1 MRGNNRKAEII
12 YGKGSVFS
20 ASRYYFRPFIS
31 IPMSTTAL
39 LLLTAGSIGVLLL
52 LVITLRMQAFI
63 ALLVVSFVAA
73 IVGGV
78 PPSAVAD
85 AITEGMGKT
94 LGYIAVVIGVGTM
107 LGEMIQASGGAGKI
121 ASTLIRV
128 FGERKAQ
135 WALALIGIIVATPV
149 FFEVGL
155 IIFIPLVYNL
165 ARRTGK
171 SLLYYGIPLVA
182 GMAVAH
188 ACIPPTPGPVAV
200 SSIIGAD
207 LGWVIFFGIIAG
219 VPAAAI
225 GGVFFGNHIAGRI
238 HVAVP
243 ETLQHNTDDTEGRK
257 APSFAMVVSLI
268 ALPLALILANT
279 AGQILLKEGGIL
291 QEWISS
297 FGGAFI
303 TLPAKLMDWISFIG
317 HPFAALTA
325 ALLLAFYFLGIR
337 LGFSADE
344 VQRIATRSMEPV
356 GMIILLTGAGGV
368 FGHILVE
375 TGVGEAL
382 TEMMAATQLPILLFG
397 FLIAVVIRV
406 SQGSATVAMVTSAG
420 LLAPIIQ
427 NGSFSEPMLGAI
439 TIAVAC
445 GATVLSHVNDSGFWL
460 VNQLMG
466 MTEAQTL
473 RSWTVM
479 ETIIGVVGLAVV
491 LLVAGVWL

>member
-1 MRGNNRKAEII
+1 MPAD
-12 YGKGSVFS
+12 
-20 ASRYYFRPFIS
+20 PL
-31 IPMSTTAL
+31 STEAL
-39 LLLTAGSIGVLLL
+39 LLLTAGSIGALLF
-52 LVITLRMQAFI
+52 LVIVLRMQAFV

-73 IVGGV
+73 ILGKV

-85 AITEGMGKT
+85 AITEGMGNT

-107 LGEMIQASGGAGKI
+107 LGEMIQASGGASKI
-121 ASTLIRV
+121 ASTIIRV
-128 FGERKAQ
+128 FGERKSQ

-207 LGWVIFFGIIAG
+207 LGWVIFFGVLAG
-219 VPAAAI
+219 APAAAI

-238 HVAVP
+238 HVPVP
-243 ETLQHNTDDTEGRK
+243 EALERSEDDTEGRK
-257 APSFAMVVSLI
+257 TPSFLMVVSLI
-268 ALPLALILANT
+268 ALPLALILMNT
-279 AGQILLKEGGIL
+279 AGKIILEEGSML
-291 QEWISS
+291 LEWVS
-297 FGGAFI
+297 FV
-303 TLPAKLMDWISFIG
+303 G
-317 HPFAALTA
+317 HPFTALTA
-325 ALLLAFYFLGIR
+325 ALLLAFYFLGVQ

-368 FGHILVE
+368 FAHILVE
-375 TGVGEAL
+375 TGIGAAL
-382 TEMMAATQLPILLFG
+382 TEMMAATQLPLLLFG
-397 FLIAVVIRV
+397 FLIAAVIRV
-406 SQGSATVAMVTSAG
+406 AQGSATMAMVASAG
-420 LLAPIIQ
+420 LLAPIVQ
-427 NGSFSEPMLGAI
+427 SGDYSEPMLGALV
-439 TIAVAC
+439 IAVAC

-479 ETIIGVVGLAVV
+479 ATIVGVVGLAVV
-491 LLVAGVWL
+491 LLAAGVWL

>member
-1 MRGNNRKAEII
+1 MPAD
-12 YGKGSVFS
+12 
-20 ASRYYFRPFIS
+20 PL
-31 IPMSTTAL
+31 STEAL
-39 LLLTAGSIGVLLL
+39 LLLTVGSIGALLF
-52 LVITLRMQAFI
+52 LVIVLRMQAFV

-73 IVGGV
+73 ILGRV

-85 AITEGMGKT
+85 AITEGMGST

-107 LGEMIQASGGAGKI
+107 LGAMIQESGGAGKI
-121 ASTLIRV
+121 ASTIIRI

-135 WALALIGIIVATPV
+135 WALALIGVIVATPV

-155 IIFIPLVYNL
+155 IIFIPLIYDL

-171 SLLYYGIPLVA
+171 SLLYYGIPLLA

-207 LGWVIFFGIIAG
+207 LGWVIFFGVLAG
-219 VPAAAI
+219 IPAAAI
-225 GGVFFGNHIAGRI
+225 GGVVFGGYVGNRI
-238 HVAVP
+238 HVPIP
-243 ETLQHNTDDTEGRK
+243 ETAERTEEDVEGRK
-257 APSFAMVVSLI
+257 TPGFGMVVSLI
-268 ALPLALILANT
+268 VLPLVLILANT
-279 AGQILLKEGGIL
+279 AGKILLEEGSALLG
-291 QEWISS
+291 
-297 FGGAFI
+297 
-303 TLPAKLMDWISFIG
+303 WISFIG
-317 HPFAALTA
+317 HPFTALTA
-325 ALLLAFYFLGIR
+325 ALLLAFYFLGVR

-368 FGHILVE
+368 FAHILVE
-375 TGVGEAL
+375 TGIGVAL
-382 TEMMAATQLPILLFG
+382 TDMMTATQLPILLFG

-406 SQGSATVAMVTSAG
+406 AQGSATMAMVASAG
-420 LLAPIIQ
+420 LLAPIVES
-427 NGSFSEPMLGAI
+427 GSYSEPMLGAL

-460 VNQLMG
+460 VNQLLG

-479 ETIIGVVGLAVV
+479 ATIVGVVGLTVV
-491 LLVAGVWL
+491 LIAAGVWL

>member
-1 MRGNNRKAEII
+1 
-12 YGKGSVFS
+12 
-20 ASRYYFRPFIS
+20 
-31 IPMSTTAL
+31 MSTTAL

-52 LVITLRMQAFI
+52 LVIALRMQAFI
-63 ALLVVSFVAA
+63 ALLVVSFIAA
-73 IVGGV
+73 ILGGV

-85 AITEGMGKT
+85 AVTEGMGNT

-107 LGEMIQASGGAGKI
+107 LGEMIQASGGASKI
-121 ASTLIRV
+121 ASTIIRV

-171 SLLYYGIPLVA
+171 SLLYYGIPLVG

-207 LGWVIFFGIIAG
+207 LGWVIFFGVLAG
-219 VPAAAI
+219 APAAAI
-225 GGVFFGNHIAGRI
+225 GGVFFGNRIARRI

-243 ETLQHNTDDTEGRK
+243 ETAEHSEDDAEGRK
-257 APSFAMVVSLI
+257 TPSFLMVVALI
-268 ALPLALILANT
+268 ALPLVLILANT
-279 AGQILLKEGGIL
+279 AGKIVLPEGSDLRG
-291 QEWISS
+291 
-297 FGGAFI
+297 
-303 TLPAKLMDWISFIG
+303 WISFIG
-317 HPFAALTA
+317 HPFTALTA

-368 FGHILVE
+368 FAHILVQ
-375 TGVGEAL
+375 TGVGDAL

-406 SQGSATVAMVTSAG
+406 AQGSATMAMVASAG

-479 ETIIGVVGLAVV
+479 ATIVGVVGLAVV

>member
-1 MRGNNRKAEII
+1 M
-12 YGKGSVFS
+12 S
-20 ASRYYFRPFIS
+20 ADPL
-31 IPMSTTAL
+31 STEAL
-39 LLLTAGSIGVLLL
+39 LLLTAGSIGALLF
-52 LVITLRMQAFI
+52 LVIVLRMQAFV

-73 IVGGV
+73 ILGKV

-85 AITEGMGKT
+85 AITEGMGNT

-107 LGEMIQASGGAGKI
+107 LGEMIQASGGASKI
-121 ASTLIRV
+121 ASTIIRV
-128 FGERKAQ
+128 FGERKSQ

-207 LGWVIFFGIIAG
+207 LGWVIFFGVLAG
-219 VPAAAI
+219 APAAAI

-238 HVAVP
+238 HVPVP
-243 ETLQHNTDDTEGRK
+243 EALERSEDDAEGRK
-257 APSFAMVVSLI
+257 TPGFLMVVSLI
-268 ALPLALILANT
+268 ALPLALILMNT
-279 AGQILLKEGGIL
+279 AGKIILEEGSAL
-291 QEWISS
+291 LEWVS
-297 FGGAFI
+297 FV
-303 TLPAKLMDWISFIG
+303 G
-317 HPFAALTA
+317 HPFTALTA
-325 ALLLAFYFLGIR
+325 ALLLAFYFLGVR

-368 FGHILVE
+368 FAHILVE
-375 TGVGEAL
+375 TGIGAAL
-382 TEMMAATQLPILLFG
+382 TEMMAATQLPVLLFG
-397 FLIAVVIRV
+397 FLIAAVIRV
-406 SQGSATVAMVTSAG
+406 AQGSATMAMVASAG
-420 LLAPIIQ
+420 LLAPIVQ
-427 NGSFSEPMLGAI
+427 SGDYSEPMLGALV
-439 TIAVAC
+439 IAVAC

-479 ETIIGVVGLAVV
+479 ATIVGVVGLAVV
-491 LLVAGVWL
+491 LLAAGVWL

>member
-1 MRGNNRKAEII
+1 MPAD
-12 YGKGSVFS
+12 
-20 ASRYYFRPFIS
+20 PL
-31 IPMSTTAL
+31 STEAL
-39 LLLTAGSIGVLLL
+39 LLLTAGSIGALLF
-52 LVITLRMQAFI
+52 LVIVLRMQAFV

-73 IVGGV
+73 ILGKV

-85 AITEGMGKT
+85 AITEGMGNT

-107 LGEMIQASGGAGKI
+107 LGEMIQASGGASKI
-121 ASTLIRV
+121 ASTIIRV
-128 FGERKAQ
+128 FGERKSQ

-207 LGWVIFFGIIAG
+207 LGWVIFFGVLAG
-219 VPAAAI
+219 APAAAI
-225 GGVFFGNHIAGRI
+225 GGVFFGNHIAGRV
-238 HVAVP
+238 HVPVP
-243 ETLQHNTDDTEGRK
+243 EALERSEDDTEGRK
-257 APSFAMVVSLI
+257 TPSFLMVVSLI
-268 ALPLALILANT
+268 ALPLALILMNT
-279 AGQILLKEGGIL
+279 AGKIILEEGSML
-291 QEWISS
+291 LEWVS
-297 FGGAFI
+297 FV
-303 TLPAKLMDWISFIG
+303 G
-317 HPFAALTA
+317 HPFTALTA
-325 ALLLAFYFLGIR
+325 ALLLAFYFLGVR

-368 FGHILVE
+368 FAHILVE
-375 TGVGEAL
+375 TGIGAAL
-382 TEMMAATQLPILLFG
+382 TEMMAATQLPVLLFG
-397 FLIAVVIRV
+397 FLIAAVIRV
-406 SQGSATVAMVTSAG
+406 AQGSATMAMVASAG
-420 LLAPIIQ
+420 LLAPIVQ
-427 NGSFSEPMLGAI
+427 SGDYSEPMLGALV
-439 TIAVAC
+439 IAVAC

-479 ETIIGVVGLAVV
+479 ATIVGVVGLAVV
-491 LLVAGVWL
+491 LLAAGVWL

>member
-1 MRGNNRKAEII
+1 
-12 YGKGSVFS
+12 
-20 ASRYYFRPFIS
+20 
-31 IPMSTTAL
+31 MSTTAL

-52 LVITLRMQAFI
+52 LVIALRMQAFI
-63 ALLVVSFVAA
+63 ALLVVSFIAA
-73 IVGGV
+73 ILGGV

-85 AITEGMGKT
+85 AVTEGMGNT

-107 LGEMIQASGGAGKI
+107 LGEMIQASGGASKI
-121 ASTLIRV
+121 ASTIIRV

-171 SLLYYGIPLVA
+171 SLLYYGIPLVG

-207 LGWVIFFGIIAG
+207 LGWVIFFGVLAG
-219 VPAAAI
+219 APAAAI
-225 GGVFFGNHIAGRI
+225 GGVFFGNRIARRI

-243 ETLQHNTDDTEGRK
+243 ETAEHNEDDTEGRK
-257 APSFAMVVSLI
+257 TPSFAMVVALI
-268 ALPLALILANT
+268 ALPLVLILANT
-279 AGQILLKEGGIL
+279 AGKIVLPEGSDLRG
-291 QEWISS
+291 
-297 FGGAFI
+297 
-303 TLPAKLMDWISFIG
+303 WISFIG
-317 HPFAALTA
+317 HPFTALTA

-368 FGHILVE
+368 FAHILVQ
-375 TGVGEAL
+375 TGVGDAL

-406 SQGSATVAMVTSAG
+406 AQGSATMAMVASAG

-479 ETIIGVVGLAVV
+479 ATIVGVVGLAVV

>member
-1 MRGNNRKAEII
+1 
-12 YGKGSVFS
+12 
-20 ASRYYFRPFIS
+20 
-31 IPMSTTAL
+31 MSTTAL

-52 LVITLRMQAFI
+52 LVIALRMQAFI
-63 ALLVVSFVAA
+63 ALLVVSFIAA
-73 IVGGV
+73 ILGGV

-85 AITEGMGKT
+85 AVTEGMGNT

-107 LGEMIQASGGAGKI
+107 LGEMIQASGGASKI
-121 ASTLIRV
+121 ASTIIRV

-171 SLLYYGIPLVA
+171 SLLYYGIPLVG

-207 LGWVIFFGIIAG
+207 LGWVIFFGVLAG
-219 VPAAAI
+219 APAAAI
-225 GGVFFGNHIAGRI
+225 GGVFFGNRIARRI

-243 ETLQHNTDDTEGRK
+243 ETAEHKEDDTEGRK
-257 APSFAMVVSLI
+257 TPSFAMVVALI
-268 ALPLALILANT
+268 ALPLVLILANT
-279 AGQILLKEGGIL
+279 AGKIVLPEGSDLRG
-291 QEWISS
+291 
-297 FGGAFI
+297 
-303 TLPAKLMDWISFIG
+303 WISFIG
-317 HPFAALTA
+317 HPFTALTA

-368 FGHILVE
+368 FAHILVQ
-375 TGVGEAL
+375 TGVGDAL

-406 SQGSATVAMVTSAG
+406 AQGSATMAMVASAG

-479 ETIIGVVGLAVV
+479 ATIVGVVGLAVV

>member
-1 MRGNNRKAEII
+1 M
-12 YGKGSVFS
+12 S
-20 ASRYYFRPFIS
+20 ADPL
-31 IPMSTTAL
+31 STEAL
-39 LLLTAGSIGVLLL
+39 LLLTAGSVGALLF
-52 LVITLRMQAFI
+52 LVIVLRMQAFV

-73 IVGGV
+73 ILGKV
-78 PPSAVAD
+78 PPSAVAG
-85 AITEGMGKT
+85 AITEGMGNT

-107 LGEMIQASGGAGKI
+107 LGEMIQASGGASKI
-121 ASTLIRV
+121 ASTIIRV
-128 FGERKAQ
+128 FGERKSQ

-207 LGWVIFFGIIAG
+207 LGWVIFFGVLAG
-219 VPAAAI
+219 APAAAI

-238 HVAVP
+238 HVPVP
-243 ETLQHNTDDTEGRK
+243 EALERNEDDTEGRK
-257 APSFAMVVSLI
+257 TPGFLMVVSLI
-268 ALPLALILANT
+268 ALPLALILMNT
-279 AGQILLKEGGIL
+279 AGKIILEEGSAL
-291 QEWISS
+291 LEWVS
-297 FGGAFI
+297 FV
-303 TLPAKLMDWISFIG
+303 G
-317 HPFAALTA
+317 HPFTALTA
-325 ALLLAFYFLGIR
+325 ALLLAFYFLGVR

-368 FGHILVE
+368 FAHILVE
-375 TGVGEAL
+375 TGIGAAL
-382 TEMMAATQLPILLFG
+382 TEMMAATQLPVLLFG
-397 FLIAVVIRV
+397 FLIAAVIRV
-406 SQGSATVAMVTSAG
+406 AQGSATMAMVASAG
-420 LLAPIIQ
+420 LLAPIVQ
-427 NGSFSEPMLGAI
+427 SGDYSEPMLGALV
-439 TIAVAC
+439 IAVAC

-479 ETIIGVVGLAVV
+479 ATIVGVVGLAVV
-491 LLVAGVWL
+491 LLAAGVWL

>member
-1 MRGNNRKAEII
+1 MPAD
-12 YGKGSVFS
+12 
-20 ASRYYFRPFIS
+20 PL
-31 IPMSTTAL
+31 STEVL
-39 LLLTAGSIGVLLL
+39 LLLTAGSIGALLF
-52 LVITLRMQAFI
+52 LVIVLRMQAFV

-73 IVGGV
+73 ILGKV
-78 PPSAVAD
+78 PPSAIAD
-85 AITEGMGKT
+85 AITEGMGNT

-107 LGEMIQASGGAGKI
+107 LGEMIQASGGASKI
-121 ASTLIRV
+121 ASTIIRA
-128 FGERKAQ
+128 FGERKAP

-171 SLLYYGIPLVA
+171 SLLYYGIPLVG

-200 SSIIGAD
+200 SSIIDAD
-207 LGWVIFFGIIAG
+207 LGWVIFFGVLAG
-219 VPAAAI
+219 APAAAI
-225 GGVFFGNHIAGRI
+225 GGVFFGKHIAGRI
-238 HVAVP
+238 HVPVP
-243 ETLQHNTDDTEGRK
+243 ESLERHEDDTEGRK
-257 APSFAMVVSLI
+257 TPSFAMVVSLI
-268 ALPLALILANT
+268 ALPLALILMNT
-279 AGQILLKEGGIL
+279 AGQILLKEGGVL
-291 QEWISS
+291 QQWISS
-297 FGGAFI
+297 FGGAFA
-303 TLPAKLMDWISFIG
+303 TLPANLLEWVSFIG
-317 HPFAALTA
+317 HPFTALTA
-325 ALLLAFYFLGIR
+325 ALLLAFYFLGVR

-344 VQRIATRSMEPV
+344 VQRIATRSMEPT

-368 FGHILVE
+368 FAHILVE
-375 TGVGEAL
+375 TGIGAAL
-382 TEMMAATQLPILLFG
+382 TEMMAATQLPVLLFG

-406 SQGSATVAMVTSAG
+406 AQGSATMAMVASAG
-420 LLAPIIQ
+420 LLAPIVQ
-427 NGSFSEPMLGAI
+427 NGSYSEPMLGAL

>member
-1 MRGNNRKAEII
+1 MPAD
-12 YGKGSVFS
+12 SL
-20 ASRYYFRPFIS
+20 
-31 IPMSTTAL
+31 STEAL
-39 LLLTAGSIGVLLL
+39 LLLTAGSIGALLF
-52 LVITLRMQAFI
+52 LVIVLRMQAFV

-73 IVGGV
+73 ILGRV

-85 AITEGMGKT
+85 AVTEGMGST

-107 LGEMIQASGGAGKI
+107 LGEMIQASGGASKI
-121 ASTLIRV
+121 ASTIIRV

-135 WALALIGIIVATPV
+135 WALALIGVIVATPV

-207 LGWVIFFGIIAG
+207 LGWVIFFGVLAG

-238 HVAVP
+238 HVAPP
-243 ETLQHNTDDTEGRK
+243 ETFERNEDDTEGRK
-257 APSFAMVVSLI
+257 TPSFLMVVGLI
-268 ALPLALILANT
+268 ALPLVLILANT
-279 AGQILLKEGGIL
+279 AGKIILDEGSAL
-291 QEWISS
+291 LEWIS
-297 FGGAFI
+297 FV
-303 TLPAKLMDWISFIG
+303 G
-317 HPFAALTA
+317 HPFTALTA
-325 ALLLAFYFLGIR
+325 ALLLAFYFLGVR

-368 FGHILVE
+368 FAHILVE
-375 TGVGEAL
+375 TGIGAAL
-382 TEMMAATQLPILLFG
+382 TEMMAATQLPVLVFG

-406 SQGSATVAMVTSAG
+406 AQGSATMAMVASAG
-420 LLAPIIQ
+420 LLAPIVQ
-427 NGSFSEPMLGAI
+427 SGSYSEPMLGAL

-479 ETIIGVVGLAVV
+479 ETIIGVVGLAII
-491 LLVAGVWL
+491 LLVAGIWL

>member
-1 MRGNNRKAEII
+1 
-12 YGKGSVFS
+12 
-20 ASRYYFRPFIS
+20 
-31 IPMSTTAL
+31 MSTTAL
-39 LLLTAGSIGVLLL
+39 LLLTAGSIGALLL
-52 LVITLRMQAFI
+52 LVIALRMQAFI

-73 IVGGV
+73 ILGGV
-78 PPSAVAD
+78 PPSAVAS
-85 AITEGMGKT
+85 AVTEGMGNT

-107 LGEMIQASGGAGKI
+107 LGEMIQASGGASKI
-121 ASTLIRV
+121 ASTIIRV

-207 LGWVIFFGIIAG
+207 LGWVIFFGVLAG
-219 VPAAAI
+219 APAAAI
-225 GGVFFGNHIAGRI
+225 GGVFFGNRIAKRI
-238 HVAVP
+238 HVAAP
-243 ETLQHNTDDTEGRK
+243 EAFEHNEDDTEGRK
-257 APSFAMVVSLI
+257 TPSFLMVVSLI

-279 AGQILLKEGGIL
+279 AGKIMLPEGSGLL
-291 QEWISS
+291 EWIS
-297 FGGAFI
+297 FV
-303 TLPAKLMDWISFIG
+303 G
-317 HPFAALTA
+317 HPFTALTA

-368 FGHILVE
+368 FAHILVE
-375 TGVGEAL
+375 TGVGVAL

-406 SQGSATVAMVTSAG
+406 AQGSATMAMVASAG

>member
-1 MRGNNRKAEII
+1 
-12 YGKGSVFS
+12 
-20 ASRYYFRPFIS
+20 
-31 IPMSTTAL
+31 MSTTAL
-39 LLLTAGSIGVLLL
+39 LLLTAGSIGLLLL
-52 LVITLRMQAFI
+52 LVIALRMQAFI
-63 ALLVVSFVAA
+63 ALLVVSFIAA
-73 IVGGV
+73 ILGGV
-78 PPSAVAD
+78 PPSAVAE
-85 AITEGMGKT
+85 AVTEGMGNT

-121 ASTLIRV
+121 ASTIVRV

-171 SLLYYGIPLVA
+171 SLLYYGIPLVG

-207 LGWVIFFGIIAG
+207 LGWVIFFGVLAG
-219 VPAAAI
+219 APAAAI
-225 GGVFFGNHIAGRI
+225 GGVFFGNRIARRI

-243 ETLQHNTDDTEGRK
+243 ETFERNEDGAEERK
-257 APSFAMVVSLI
+257 TPSFLMVVSLI
-268 ALPLALILANT
+268 ALPLVLILANT
-279 AGQILLKEGGIL
+279 AGKI
-291 QEWISS
+291 WIPEE
-297 FGGAFI
+297 
-303 TLPAKLMDWISFIG
+303 LHVLREWISFIG
-317 HPFAALTA
+317 HPFTALTA

-368 FGHILVE
+368 FAHILVQ
-375 TGVGEAL
+375 TGVGDAL

-406 SQGSATVAMVTSAG
+406 AQGSATMAMVASAG

-479 ETIIGVVGLAVV
+479 ATIVGVVGLAVV

>member
-1 MRGNNRKAEII
+1 MPAD
-12 YGKGSVFS
+12 
-20 ASRYYFRPFIS
+20 PL
-31 IPMSTTAL
+31 STEAL
-39 LLLTAGSIGVLLL
+39 LLLTAGSIGALLF
-52 LVITLRMQAFI
+52 LVIVLRMQAFV

-73 IVGGV
+73 ILGKV

-85 AITEGMGKT
+85 AITEGMGNT

-107 LGEMIQASGGAGKI
+107 LGEMIQASGGASKI
-121 ASTLIRV
+121 ASTIIRV
-128 FGERKAQ
+128 FGERKSQ

-207 LGWVIFFGIIAG
+207 LGWVIFFGVLAG
-219 VPAAAI
+219 APAAAI
-225 GGVFFGNHIAGRI
+225 GGVFFGNHIAGRV
-238 HVAVP
+238 HVPVP
-243 ETLQHNTDDTEGRK
+243 EALERSEDDTEGRK
-257 APSFAMVVSLI
+257 TPSFLMVVSLI
-268 ALPLALILANT
+268 ALPLALILMNT
-279 AGQILLKEGGIL
+279 AGKIILEEGSML
-291 QEWISS
+291 LEWVS
-297 FGGAFI
+297 FV
-303 TLPAKLMDWISFIG
+303 G
-317 HPFAALTA
+317 HPFTALTA
-325 ALLLAFYFLGIR
+325 ALLLAFYFLGVR

-368 FGHILVE
+368 FAHILVE
-375 TGVGEAL
+375 TGIGAAL
-382 TEMMAATQLPILLFG
+382 TEMMAATQLPLLLFG
-397 FLIAVVIRV
+397 FLIAAVIRV
-406 SQGSATVAMVTSAG
+406 AQGSATMAMVASAG
-420 LLAPIIQ
+420 LLAPIVQ
-427 NGSFSEPMLGAI
+427 SGDYSEPMLG
-439 TIAVAC
+439 TLVIAVAC

-479 ETIIGVVGLAVV
+479 ATIVGVVGLAVV
-491 LLVAGVWL
+491 LLAAGVWL

>member
-1 MRGNNRKAEII
+1 
-12 YGKGSVFS
+12 
-20 ASRYYFRPFIS
+20 
-31 IPMSTTAL
+31 MSTTEL

-63 ALLVVSFVAA
+63 ALLAVSFVAA
-73 IVGGV
+73 IIGGV

-85 AITEGMGKT
+85 AVTEGMGKT

-155 IIFIPLVYNL
+155 IIFIPLVYSL

-238 HVAVP
+238 HVPVP
-243 ETLQHNTDDTEGRK
+243 EIFERNEDNTEGRK

-268 ALPLALILANT
+268 ALPLVLILANT
-279 AGQILLKEGGIL
+279 AGKICTPGRNCTSSRNGYRSSGTRL
-291 QEWISS
+291 QHSPRRS
-297 FGGAFI
+297 C
-303 TLPAKLMDWISFIG
+303 LPS
-317 HPFAALTA
+317 T
-325 ALLLAFYFLGIR
+325 FLGIR

-406 SQGSATVAMVTSAG
+406 AQGSATVAMVTSAG

-479 ETIIGVVGLAVV
+479 ATIIGVVGLAVV

>member
-1 MRGNNRKAEII
+1 MPAD
-12 YGKGSVFS
+12 
-20 ASRYYFRPFIS
+20 PL
-31 IPMSTTAL
+31 STEAL
-39 LLLTAGSIGVLLL
+39 LLLTAGSIGALLF
-52 LVITLRMQAFI
+52 LVIVLRMQAFV

-73 IVGGV
+73 ILGKV

-85 AITEGMGKT
+85 AITEGMGNT

-107 LGEMIQASGGAGKI
+107 LGEMIQASGGASKI
-121 ASTLIRV
+121 ASTIIRV
-128 FGERKAQ
+128 FGERKSQ

-207 LGWVIFFGIIAG
+207 LGWVIFFGVLAG
-219 VPAAAI
+219 APAAAI
-225 GGVFFGNHIAGRI
+225 GGVFFGNHIAGRV
-238 HVAVP
+238 HVPVP
-243 ETLQHNTDDTEGRK
+243 EALERSEDDTEGRK
-257 APSFAMVVSLI
+257 TPSFLMVVSLI
-268 ALPLALILANT
+268 ALPLALILMNT
-279 AGQILLKEGGIL
+279 AGKIILEEGSML
-291 QEWISS
+291 LEWVS
-297 FGGAFI
+297 FV
-303 TLPAKLMDWISFIG
+303 G
-317 HPFAALTA
+317 HPFTALTA
-325 ALLLAFYFLGIR
+325 ALLLAFYFLGVR

-368 FGHILVE
+368 FAHILVE
-375 TGVGEAL
+375 TGIGAAL
-382 TEMMAATQLPILLFG
+382 TEMMAATQLPLLLFG
-397 FLIAVVIRV
+397 FLIAAVIRV
-406 SQGSATVAMVTSAG
+406 AQGSATMAMVASAG
-420 LLAPIIQ
+420 LLAPIVQ
-427 NGSFSEPMLGAI
+427 SGDYSEPMLGALV
-439 TIAVAC
+439 IAVAC

-479 ETIIGVVGLAVV
+479 ATIVGVVGLAVV
-491 LLVAGVWL
+491 LLAAGVWL

>member
-1 MRGNNRKAEII
+1 M
-12 YGKGSVFS
+12 S
-20 ASRYYFRPFIS
+20 ADPL
-31 IPMSTTAL
+31 STEAL
-39 LLLTAGSIGVLLL
+39 LLLTAGSIGALLF
-52 LVITLRMQAFI
+52 LVIVLRMQAFV

-73 IVGGV
+73 ILGNV

-85 AITEGMGKT
+85 AIREGMGNT

-107 LGEMIQASGGAGKI
+107 LGEMIQASGGASKI
-121 ASTLIRV
+121 ASTIIRV
-128 FGERKAQ
+128 FGERKSQ

-200 SSIIGAD
+200 ASLIDAD
-207 LGWVIFFGIIAG
+207 LGWVIFFGVLAG
-219 VPAAAI
+219 APAAAI

-238 HVAVP
+238 HVPVP
-243 ETLQHNTDDTEGRK
+243 EALERSEDDTEGRK
-257 APSFAMVVSLI
+257 TPGFLMVVSLI
-268 ALPLALILANT
+268 GLPLALILMNT
-279 AGQILLKEGGIL
+279 AGKIILEEGSML
-291 QEWISS
+291 LEWVS
-297 FGGAFI
+297 FV
-303 TLPAKLMDWISFIG
+303 G
-317 HPFAALTA
+317 HPFTALTA
-325 ALLLAFYFLGIR
+325 ALLLAFYFLGVR

-368 FGHILVE
+368 FAHILVE
-375 TGVGEAL
+375 TGIGAAL
-382 TEMMAATQLPILLFG
+382 TEMMAATQLPLLLFG
-397 FLIAVVIRV
+397 FLIAAVIRV
-406 SQGSATVAMVTSAG
+406 AQGSATMAMVASAG
-420 LLAPIIQ
+420 LLAPIVQ
-427 NGSFSEPMLGAI
+427 SGEYSEPMLGALV
-439 TIAVAC
+439 IAVAC

-479 ETIIGVVGLAVV
+479 ATIVGVVGLAVV
-491 LLVAGVWL
+491 LLAAGVWL

>member
-1 MRGNNRKAEII
+1 
-12 YGKGSVFS
+12 
-20 ASRYYFRPFIS
+20 
-31 IPMSTTAL
+31 MSTTAL
-39 LLLTAGSIGVLLL
+39 LLLTAGSIGALLL
-52 LVITLRMQAFI
+52 LVIALRMQAFI

-73 IVGGV
+73 ILGGV

-85 AITEGMGKT
+85 AVTEGMGNT

-107 LGEMIQASGGAGKI
+107 LGEMIQASGGASKI
-121 ASTLIRV
+121 ASTIIRV

-171 SLLYYGIPLVA
+171 SLLYYGIPLVG

-225 GGVFFGNHIAGRI
+225 GGVFFGNHIARRI

-243 ETLQHNTDDTEGRK
+243 ETAEHHEDDTEGRK
-257 APSFAMVVSLI
+257 TPSFAMVVSLI
-268 ALPLALILANT
+268 ALPLVLILMNT
-279 AGQILLKEGGIL
+279 AGKIMLPEGSDL
-291 QEWISS
+291 RE
-297 FGGAFI
+297 
-303 TLPAKLMDWISFIG
+303 WISFIG
-317 HPFAALTA
+317 HPFTALTA

-337 LGFSADE
+337 LGFSANE

-368 FGHILVE
+368 FAHILVE
-375 TGVGEAL
+375 TGVGVAL

-406 SQGSATVAMVTSAG
+406 AQGSATMAMVASAG
-420 LLAPIIQ
+420 LLVPIIQ

>member
-1 MRGNNRKAEII
+1 MPAD
-12 YGKGSVFS
+12 
-20 ASRYYFRPFIS
+20 PL
-31 IPMSTTAL
+31 STEAL
-39 LLLTAGSIGVLLL
+39 LLLTVGSIGALLF
-52 LVITLRMQAFI
+52 LVIVLRMQAFV

-73 IVGGV
+73 ILGRV

-85 AITEGMGKT
+85 AIREGMGST

-107 LGEMIQASGGAGKI
+107 LGAMIQESGGAGKI
-121 ASTLIRV
+121 ASTIIRV

-135 WALALIGIIVATPV
+135 WALALIGVIVATPV

-155 IIFIPLVYNL
+155 IIFIPLIYDL

-171 SLLYYGIPLVA
+171 SLLYYGIPLLA

-200 SSIIGAD
+200 SLLIGAD
-207 LGWVIFFGIIAG
+207 LGWVIFFGVLAG
-219 VPAAAI
+219 IPAAAI
-225 GGVFFGNHIAGRI
+225 GGVVFGGYVANRI
-238 HVAVP
+238 HVPIPAAAERTEEDV
-243 ETLQHNTDDTEGRK
+243 EGRK
-257 APSFAMVVSLI
+257 TPGFGMVVSLI
-268 ALPLALILANT
+268 VLPLVLILANT
-279 AGQILLKEGGIL
+279 AGEVLLEEGSALLG
-291 QEWISS
+291 
-297 FGGAFI
+297 
-303 TLPAKLMDWISFIG
+303 WISFIG
-317 HPFAALTA
+317 HPFTALTA
-325 ALLLAFYFLGIR
+325 ALLLAFYFLGVR

-368 FGHILVE
+368 FAHILVE
-375 TGVGEAL
+375 TGIGVAL
-382 TEMMAATQLPILLFG
+382 TDMMTATQLPILLFG

-406 SQGSATVAMVTSAG
+406 AQGSATMAMVASAG
-420 LLAPIIQ
+420 LLAPIVES
-427 NGSFSEPMLGAI
+427 GSYSEPMLGAL

-479 ETIIGVVGLAVV
+479 ATIVGVVGLTVV
-491 LLVAGVWL
+491 LIAAGVWL

>member
-1 MRGNNRKAEII
+1 MPAD
-12 YGKGSVFS
+12 
-20 ASRYYFRPFIS
+20 PL
-31 IPMSTTAL
+31 STEAL
-39 LLLTAGSIGVLLL
+39 LLLTVGSIGALLF
-52 LVITLRMQAFI
+52 LVIVLRMQAFV

-73 IVGGV
+73 ILGRV

-85 AITEGMGKT
+85 AITEGMGST

-107 LGEMIQASGGAGKI
+107 LGAMIQESGGAGKI
-121 ASTLIRV
+121 ASTIIRV

-135 WALALIGIIVATPV
+135 WALALIGVIVATPV

-155 IIFIPLVYNL
+155 IIFIPLIYHL

-171 SLLYYGIPLVA
+171 SLLYYGIPLLA

-207 LGWVIFFGIIAG
+207 LGWVIFFGVLAG
-219 VPAAAI
+219 IPAAAI
-225 GGVFFGNHIAGRI
+225 GGVVFGGYVGNRI
-238 HVAVP
+238 HVPIP
-243 ETLQHNTDDTEGRK
+243 ETAEHTEEDVEGRK
-257 APSFAMVVSLI
+257 TPGFGMVVSLI
-268 ALPLALILANT
+268 VLPLVLILANT
-279 AGQILLKEGGIL
+279 AGKILLEEGSALLG
-291 QEWISS
+291 
-297 FGGAFI
+297 
-303 TLPAKLMDWISFIG
+303 WISFIG
-317 HPFAALTA
+317 HPFTALTA
-325 ALLLAFYFLGIR
+325 ALLLAFYFLGVR

-368 FGHILVE
+368 FAHILVE
-375 TGVGEAL
+375 TGIGMAL
-382 TEMMAATQLPILLFG
+382 TDMMTATQLPILLFG
-397 FLIAVVIRV
+397 FLVAVVIRV
-406 SQGSATVAMVTSAG
+406 AQGSATMAMVASAG
-420 LLAPIIQ
+420 LLAPIVES
-427 NGSFSEPMLGAI
+427 GSYSEPMLGAL

-479 ETIIGVVGLAVV
+479 ATIVGVVGLTVV
-491 LLVAGVWL
+491 LIAAGVWL

>member
-1 MRGNNRKAEII
+1 MPAD
-12 YGKGSVFS
+12 
-20 ASRYYFRPFIS
+20 PL
-31 IPMSTTAL
+31 STEAL
-39 LLLTAGSIGVLLL
+39 LLLTVGSIGALLF
-52 LVITLRMQAFI
+52 LVIVLRMQAFV

-73 IVGGV
+73 ILGRV

-85 AITEGMGKT
+85 AIREGMGST

-107 LGEMIQASGGAGKI
+107 LGAMIQESGGAGKI
-121 ASTLIRV
+121 ASTIIRV

-135 WALALIGIIVATPV
+135 WALALIGVIVATPV

-155 IIFIPLVYNL
+155 IIFIPLIYDL

-171 SLLYYGIPLVA
+171 SLLYYGIPLLA

-200 SSIIGAD
+200 SLIIGAD
-207 LGWVIFFGIIAG
+207 LGWVIFFGVLAG
-219 VPAAAI
+219 IPAAAI
-225 GGVFFGNHIAGRI
+225 GGVVFGGYVANHI
-238 HVAVP
+238 HVPIPAAAERTEEDV
-243 ETLQHNTDDTEGRK
+243 EGRK
-257 APSFAMVVSLI
+257 TPGFGMVVSLI
-268 ALPLALILANT
+268 VLPLVLILANT
-279 AGQILLKEGGIL
+279 AGEVLLEEGSALLG
-291 QEWISS
+291 
-297 FGGAFI
+297 
-303 TLPAKLMDWISFIG
+303 WISFIG
-317 HPFAALTA
+317 HPFTALTA
-325 ALLLAFYFLGIR
+325 ALLLAFYFLGVR

-368 FGHILVE
+368 FAHILVE
-375 TGVGEAL
+375 TGIGVAL
-382 TEMMAATQLPILLFG
+382 TDMMTATQLPILLFG

-406 SQGSATVAMVTSAG
+406 AQGSATMAMVASAG
-420 LLAPIIQ
+420 LLAPIVES
-427 NGSFSEPMLGAI
+427 GSYSEPMLGAL

-460 VNQLMG
+460 VNQLLG

-479 ETIIGVVGLAVV
+479 ATIVGVVGLTVV
-491 LLVAGVWL
+491 LIAAGVWL

>member
-1 MRGNNRKAEII
+1 
-12 YGKGSVFS
+12 
-20 ASRYYFRPFIS
+20 
-31 IPMSTTAL
+31 MSTTEL

-63 ALLVVSFVAA
+63 ALLAVSFVAA
-73 IVGGV
+73 IIGGV

-85 AITEGMGKT
+85 AVTEGMGKT

-121 ASTLIRV
+121 ASTLIKV

-155 IIFIPLVYNL
+155 IIFIPLVYSL

-238 HVAVP
+238 HVPVP
-243 ETLQHNTDDTEGRK
+243 EIFERNEDNTEGRK

-268 ALPLALILANT
+268 ALPLVLILANT
-279 AGQILLKEGGIL
+279 AGKIVL
-291 QEWISS
+291 QEGS
-297 FGGAFI
+297 G
-303 TLPAKLMDWISFIG
+303 LQEWISFIG

-406 SQGSATVAMVTSAG
+406 AQGSATVAMVTSAG

-466 MTEAQTL
+466 MTEVQTL

-479 ETIIGVVGLAVV
+479 ATIIGVVGLAVV

>member
-1 MRGNNRKAEII
+1 MPAD
-12 YGKGSVFS
+12 
-20 ASRYYFRPFIS
+20 PL
-31 IPMSTTAL
+31 STEAL
-39 LLLTAGSIGVLLL
+39 LLLTVGSIGALLF
-52 LVITLRMQAFI
+52 LVIVLRMQAFV

-73 IVGGV
+73 ILGRV

-85 AITEGMGKT
+85 AITEGMGST

-107 LGEMIQASGGAGKI
+107 LGAMIQESGGAGKI
-121 ASTLIRV
+121 ASTIIRI

-135 WALALIGIIVATPV
+135 WALALIGVIVATPV

-155 IIFIPLVYNL
+155 IIFIPLIYDL

-171 SLLYYGIPLVA
+171 SLLYYGIPLLA

-207 LGWVIFFGIIAG
+207 LGWVIFFGVLAG
-219 VPAAAI
+219 IPAAAI
-225 GGVFFGNHIAGRI
+225 GGVVFGGYVGNRI
-238 HVAVP
+238 HVPIP
-243 ETLQHNTDDTEGRK
+243 ETAERTEENVEGRK
-257 APSFAMVVSLI
+257 TPGFGMVVALI
-268 ALPLALILANT
+268 VLPLVLILANT
-279 AGQILLKEGGIL
+279 AGKILLEEGSALLG
-291 QEWISS
+291 
-297 FGGAFI
+297 
-303 TLPAKLMDWISFIG
+303 WISFIG
-317 HPFAALTA
+317 HPFTALTA
-325 ALLLAFYFLGIR
+325 ALLLAFYFLGVR

-368 FGHILVE
+368 FAHILVE
-375 TGVGEAL
+375 TGIGVAL
-382 TEMMAATQLPILLFG
+382 TDMMTATQLPILLFG

-406 SQGSATVAMVTSAG
+406 AQGSATMAMVASAG
-420 LLAPIIQ
+420 LLAPIVES
-427 NGSFSEPMLGAI
+427 GSYSEPMLGAL

-460 VNQLMG
+460 VNQLLG

-479 ETIIGVVGLAVV
+479 ATIVGVVGLTVV
-491 LLVAGVWL
+491 LIAAGVWL

>member
-1 MRGNNRKAEII
+1 MPAD
-12 YGKGSVFS
+12 
-20 ASRYYFRPFIS
+20 PL
-31 IPMSTTAL
+31 STEAL
-39 LLLTAGSIGVLLL
+39 LLLTVGSIGTLLF
-52 LVITLRMQAFI
+52 LVIVLRMQAFV

-73 IVGGV
+73 ILGRV

-85 AITEGMGKT
+85 AITEGMGST

-107 LGEMIQASGGAGKI
+107 LGAMIQESGGAGKI
-121 ASTLIRV
+121 ASTIIRV

-135 WALALIGIIVATPV
+135 WALALIGVIVATPV

-155 IIFIPLVYNL
+155 IIFIPLIYNL

-171 SLLYYGIPLVA
+171 SLLYYGIPLLA

-207 LGWVIFFGIIAG
+207 LGWVIFFGVLAG
-219 VPAAAI
+219 IPAAAI
-225 GGVFFGNHIAGRI
+225 GGVVFGGYVGNRI
-238 HVAVP
+238 HVPIP
-243 ETLQHNTDDTEGRK
+243 ETAERAEENVEGRK
-257 APSFAMVVSLI
+257 TPGFGMVVSLI
-268 ALPLALILANT
+268 VLPLVLILANT
-279 AGQILLKEGGIL
+279 AGKILLEEGSALLG
-291 QEWISS
+291 
-297 FGGAFI
+297 
-303 TLPAKLMDWISFIG
+303 WISFIG
-317 HPFAALTA
+317 HPFTALTA
-325 ALLLAFYFLGIR
+325 ALLLAFYFLGVR

-368 FGHILVE
+368 FAHILVE
-375 TGVGEAL
+375 TGIGVAL
-382 TEMMAATQLPILLFG
+382 TDMMTATQLPILLFG

-406 SQGSATVAMVTSAG
+406 AQGSATMAMVASAG
-420 LLAPIIQ
+420 LLAPIVES
-427 NGSFSEPMLGAI
+427 GSYSEPMLGAL

-479 ETIIGVVGLAVV
+479 ATIVGVVGLTVV
-491 LLVAGVWL
+491 LIAAGVWL

>member
-1 MRGNNRKAEII
+1 M
-12 YGKGSVFS
+12 S
-20 ASRYYFRPFIS
+20 ADPL
-31 IPMSTTAL
+31 STEAL
-39 LLLTAGSIGVLLL
+39 LLLTAGSIGALLF
-52 LVITLRMQAFI
+52 LVIVLRMQAFV

-73 IVGGV
+73 ILGNV

-85 AITEGMGKT
+85 AIREGMGNT

-107 LGEMIQASGGAGKI
+107 LGEMIQASGGASKI
-121 ASTLIRV
+121 ASTIIRV
-128 FGERKAQ
+128 FGERKSQ

-200 SSIIGAD
+200 ASLIGAD
-207 LGWVIFFGIIAG
+207 LGWVIFFGVLAG
-219 VPAAAI
+219 APAAAI

-238 HVAVP
+238 HVPVP
-243 ETLQHNTDDTEGRK
+243 EALERSEDDTEGRK
-257 APSFAMVVSLI
+257 TPGFLMVVSLI
-268 ALPLALILANT
+268 GLPLALILMNT
-279 AGQILLKEGGIL
+279 AGKIILEEGSML
-291 QEWISS
+291 LEWVS
-297 FGGAFI
+297 FV
-303 TLPAKLMDWISFIG
+303 G
-317 HPFAALTA
+317 HPFTALTA
-325 ALLLAFYFLGIR
+325 ALLLAFYFLGVR

-368 FGHILVE
+368 FAHILVE
-375 TGVGEAL
+375 TGIGAAL
-382 TEMMAATQLPILLFG
+382 TEMMAATQLPLLLFG
-397 FLIAVVIRV
+397 FLIAAVIRV
-406 SQGSATVAMVTSAG
+406 AQGSATMAMVASAG
-420 LLAPIIQ
+420 LLAPIVQ
-427 NGSFSEPMLGAI
+427 SGEYSEPMLGALV
-439 TIAVAC
+439 IAVAC

-479 ETIIGVVGLAVV
+479 ATIVGVVGLAVV
-491 LLVAGVWL
+491 LLAAGVWL

>member
-1 MRGNNRKAEII
+1 MPAD
-12 YGKGSVFS
+12 
-20 ASRYYFRPFIS
+20 PL
-31 IPMSTTAL
+31 STEAL
-39 LLLTAGSIGVLLL
+39 LLLTVGSIGALLF
-52 LVITLRMQAFI
+52 LVIVLRMQAFV

-73 IVGGV
+73 ILGRV

-85 AITEGMGKT
+85 AITEGMGST

-107 LGEMIQASGGAGKI
+107 LGAMIQESGGAGKI
-121 ASTLIRV
+121 ASTIIRI

-135 WALALIGIIVATPV
+135 WALALIGVIVATPV

-155 IIFIPLVYNL
+155 IIFIPLIYDL

-171 SLLYYGIPLVA
+171 SLLYYGIPLLA

-207 LGWVIFFGIIAG
+207 LGWVIFFGVLAG
-219 VPAAAI
+219 IPAAAI
-225 GGVFFGNHIAGRI
+225 GGVVFGGYVGNRI
-238 HVAVP
+238 HVPIP
-243 ETLQHNTDDTEGRK
+243 ETAERTEEDVEGRK
-257 APSFAMVVSLI
+257 TPGFGMVVSLI
-268 ALPLALILANT
+268 VLPLVLILANT
-279 AGQILLKEGGIL
+279 AGKILLEEESAFLG
-291 QEWISS
+291 WISS
-297 FGGAFI
+297 IGHAEAVSQFLTGQRSALLG
-303 TLPAKLMDWISFIG
+303 WISFIG
-317 HPFAALTA
+317 HPFTALTA
-325 ALLLAFYFLGIR
+325 ALLLAFYFLGVR

-368 FGHILVE
+368 FAHILVE
-375 TGVGEAL
+375 TGIGVAL
-382 TEMMAATQLPILLFG
+382 TDMMTATQLPILLFG

-406 SQGSATVAMVTSAG
+406 AQGSATMAMVASAG
-420 LLAPIIQ
+420 LLAPIVES
-427 NGSFSEPMLGAI
+427 GSYSEPMLGAL

-460 VNQLMG
+460 VNQLLG

-479 ETIIGVVGLAVV
+479 ATIVGVVGLTVV
-491 LLVAGVWL
+491 LIAAGVWL

>member
-1 MRGNNRKAEII
+1 MPAEPL
-12 YGKGSVFS
+12 SN
-20 ASRYYFRPFIS
+20 A
-31 IPMSTTAL
+31 AL
-39 LLLTAGSIGVLLL
+39 LLLTAGSIGALLF
-52 LVITLRMQAFI
+52 LVIVLRMQAFI
-63 ALLVVSFVAA
+63 ALIVVSFVAA
-73 IVGGV
+73 ILGKT

-85 AITEGMGKT
+85 AVAEGMGDT

-107 LGEMIQASGGAGKI
+107 LGEMIQASGGASKI

-135 WALALIGIIVATPV
+135 WALALIGVIVATPV

-165 ARRTGK
+165 TRRTGK
-171 SLLYYGIPLVA
+171 SLLYYGIPLAA

-207 LGWVIFFGIIAG
+207 LGWVIFFGVLAG
-219 VPAAAI
+219 APAAII
-225 GGVFFGNHIAGRI
+225 GGVFFGNHIAKRI
-238 HVAVP
+238 HVTPP
-243 ETLQHNTDDTEGRK
+243 ETFERSEDDTEGRK
-257 APSFAMVVSLI
+257 KPSFAMVVSLI

-279 AGQILLKEGGIL
+279 AGKIILEEGSAL
-291 QEWISS
+291 R
-297 FGGAFI
+297 A
-303 TLPAKLMDWISFIG
+303 WISFIG

-325 ALLLAFYFLGIR
+325 ALLLAFYFLGVR

-375 TGVGEAL
+375 TGVGAAL
-382 TEMMAATQLPILLFG
+382 TDMMAATQLPILLFG
-397 FLIAVVIRV
+397 FLIAAAIRV
-406 SQGSATVAMVTSAG
+406 AQGSATVAMVTSAG
-420 LLAPIIQ
+420 LLAPVIQ

-439 TIAVAC
+439 AIAVAC
-445 GATVLSHVNDSGFWL
+445 GATILSHVNDSGFWL

-479 ETIIGVVGLAVV
+479 ETIVGVVGLAVI

>member
-1 MRGNNRKAEII
+1 MPAD
-12 YGKGSVFS
+12 
-20 ASRYYFRPFIS
+20 PL
-31 IPMSTTAL
+31 STEAL
-39 LLLTAGSIGVLLL
+39 LLLTAGSIGALLF
-52 LVITLRMQAFI
+52 LVIVLRMQAFV

-73 IVGGV
+73 ILGKV

-85 AITEGMGKT
+85 AITEGMGNT

-107 LGEMIQASGGAGKI
+107 LGEMIQASGGASKI
-121 ASTLIRV
+121 ASTIIRV
-128 FGERKAQ
+128 FGERKSQ

-207 LGWVIFFGIIAG
+207 LGWVIFFGVLAG
-219 VPAAAI
+219 APAAAI

-238 HVAVP
+238 HVPVP
-243 ETLQHNTDDTEGRK
+243 EALERSEDDTEGRK
-257 APSFAMVVSLI
+257 TPSFLMVVSLI
-268 ALPLALILANT
+268 ALPLALILMNT
-279 AGQILLKEGGIL
+279 AGKIILEEGSML
-291 QEWISS
+291 LEWVS
-297 FGGAFI
+297 FV
-303 TLPAKLMDWISFIG
+303 G
-317 HPFAALTA
+317 HPFTALTA
-325 ALLLAFYFLGIR
+325 ALLLAFYFLGVR

-368 FGHILVE
+368 FAHILVE
-375 TGVGEAL
+375 TGIGAAL
-382 TEMMAATQLPILLFG
+382 TEMMAATQLPVLLFG
-397 FLIAVVIRV
+397 FLIAAVIRV
-406 SQGSATVAMVTSAG
+406 AQGSATMAMVASAG
-420 LLAPIIQ
+420 LLAPIVQ
-427 NGSFSEPMLGAI
+427 SGDYSEPMLGALV
-439 TIAVAC
+439 IAVAC

-479 ETIIGVVGLAVV
+479 ATIVGVVGLAVV
-491 LLVAGVWL
+491 LLAAGVWL